1 MKKLHKTLS
10 LRFIP
15 KFVRNYYQM
24 ETGEYVYKPWAF
36 DTILIYLYMCV
47 ILVFVNISDNKICL
61 NQIETIMNTWCMLIE
76 CIGLL
81 ITDTHDVDSSDI
93 EHVLHQL
100 QLYVFVCDPMSIFDT
115 IV

>member
-1 MKKLHKTLS
+1 
-10 LRFIP
+10 
-15 KFVRNYYQM
+15 M

-61 NQIETIMNTWCMLIE
+61 NQMETIMNTCYMLIE
-76 CIGLL
+76 CMGLL
-81 ITDTHDVDSSDI
+81 IPDTHDVDSSDI